1 MVYED
6 LVKSRAA
13 PRPPMGWNSWD
24 CFGVDVTE
32 AEVRANADLVAERLK
47 AVGWEYIVV
56 DLAWY
61 GDGLTA
67 RGMRYKMPRPPQ
79 LIDEWGR
86 PRVNPALHPSAAGGE
101 GFKPLADYVHAKG
114 LKFGIH
120 IMRGV
125 PWQAVEQRCL
135 VKGTTYT
142 CDQIAL
148 DAERCLW
155 YQGMYSI
162 DMTHPGA
169 QAYYDSLAS
178 LYASWGVDFIKADD
192 MNSWTDEETSPYR
205 VDEIEGL
212 ARALHRCGR
221 DIVLSLSPGGAQLAQ
236 AAHLQRHAH
245 MWRLSPDFW
254 DNWDS
259 LKSMFELCA
268 QWARFTGPN
277 SWPDADML
285 PMGRLAIRAE
295 RGEPRETNFTE
306 DEQLTMLTLWCMARS
321 PLMFGG
327 HLPDTGDYAWNL
339 ISNPE
344 AMAVNQTSHN
354 GREVI
359 NENGT
364 VVWTAQPQKGP
375 GLYVALFNVTD
386 EGPRNLSVPL
396 ARLGFDAPVRVRD
409 LWAREDRDEAQQS
422 LVVDVAAHSACLLML
437 TGNI

>member
-1 MVYED
+1 
-6 LVKSRAA
+6 
-13 PRPPMGWNSWD
+13 MGWNSWD

-32 AEVRANADLVAERLK
+32 AEVKANADLMAERLRDL
-47 AVGWEYIVV
+47 GWQYVVV

-67 RGMRYKMPRPPQ
+67 RGMQYKMHRPPQ

-86 PRVNPALHPSAAGGE
+86 PRVNPDLHPSAADGA
-101 GFKPLADYVHAKG
+101 GFRPLADYLHSRG
-114 LKFGIH
+114 LKLGIH
-120 IMRGV
+120 IMRGI

-148 DAERCLW
+148 DAERCHW
-155 YQGMYSI
+155 YKGMYSI

-212 ARALHRCGR
+212 AAALQRCGR
-221 DIVLSLSPGGAQLAQ
+221 DMVLSLSPGGAQLAQ

-254 DNWDS
+254 DNWES
-259 LKSMFELCA
+259 LKKMFGLCA
-268 QWARFTGPN
+268 RWARFTGPN

-306 DEQLTMLTLWCMARS
+306 DEQVTMLTLWCMARS

-327 HLPDTGDYAWNL
+327 HLPDTGDFAWGL

-344 AMAVNQTSHN
+344 AVAVNQASRN
-354 GREVI
+354 GREVFNDGQTI
-359 NENGT
+359 I
-364 VVWTAQPQKGP
+364 WTAEPEKGR
-375 GLYVALFNVTD
+375 GRYVAVFNLDD
-386 EGPRNLSVPL
+386 EGCREIDLPL
-396 ARLGFDAPVRVRD
+396 HLLGLQGPAVVRD
-409 LWAREDRDEAQQS
+409 LWAREDLGVAGAPLSVQVKAHGAR
-422 LVVDVAAHSACLLML
+422 LVRVS
-437 TGNI
+437 T